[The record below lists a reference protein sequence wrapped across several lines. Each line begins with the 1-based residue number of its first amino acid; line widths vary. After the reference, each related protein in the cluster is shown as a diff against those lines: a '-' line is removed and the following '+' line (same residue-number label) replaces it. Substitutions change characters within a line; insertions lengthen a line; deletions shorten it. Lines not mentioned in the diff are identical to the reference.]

1 MEKKQLVE
9 KGEKTRFNLEQTLKK
24 TIREADA
31 YKKENENL
39 KEKNRELDRKAN
51 PHRYRLSSGLHLL
64 TFTFLQ
70 DMYHRQAFT
79 FGHK

>member
-1 MEKKQLVE
+1 MVE

-39 KEKNRELDRKAN
+39 KEKTGSLTARQIPIVIDCLQ
-51 PHRYRLSSGLHLL
+51 GLHLL

-70 DMYHRQAFT
+70 DTHHRQAFT
-79 FGHK
+79 FGHR